1 MRTPH
6 KILVIAFV
14 VLAIAS
20 FALAHEGHKHS
31 LLGTVKMVHEN
42 HLMLTLKDGGE
53 KTVTLTE
60 KTQILKG
67 DEKADRAALEE
78 GARVSIEVDS
88 DDNALT
94 IKVAVEMHKHGH

>member
-1 MRTPH
+1 MNKPLRIIT
-6 KILVIAFV
+6 LVFV
-14 VLAIAS
+14 VLAVAGL
-20 FALAHEGHKHS
+20 ALAHEGHKHS

-67 DEKADRAALEE
+67 DEKADRTALEE
-78 GARVSIEVDS
+78 GARVSVEVDS

-94 IKVAVEMHKHGH
+94 IKVAAEMHEHKH